1 MMGDI
6 ASQLQSILNE
16 NEWILSLTQSD
27 ANGSI
32 YVLFRKG
39 AFAYMPIRMSNHKN
53 HSYFSNKTFYMTQDE
68 EVLLG
73 QIRTHL
79 DHSNWYIFKYEDYFT
94 LKILIRLINKNLK
107 IYVDNSMGIYDGAL
121 MGLLFYQIRYFNRNH
136 KEMNTVSESFQK
148 YLRRLFAA
156 GLLNGYRQ
164 DNNDLSVYVTQMGK
178 TLLKVYYEYFQER
191 YIKDLKVVDLKYVE
205 VPIDDVIEPIE
216 ESPIFIEEDVSEIQ
230 LG

>member
-1 MMGDI
+1 MVEDI
-6 ASQLQSILNE
+6 ASQLQSVLHE
-16 NEWILSLTQSD
+16 DEWMLSLTQSD
-27 ANGSI
+27 SNGSI

-39 AFAYMPIRMSNHKN
+39 AFAYIPIRISNHKN
-53 HSYFSNKTFYMTQDE
+53 HSYFSNKTFYTTME
-68 EVLLG
+68 AAVLLG

-79 DHSNWYIFKYEDYFT
+79 DHSDWYIFKYEDYFT
-94 LKILIRLINKNLK
+94 LKMLTKLTMKNLR

-164 DNNDLSVYVTQMGK
+164 ANNDLSVYVTQMGK
-178 TLLKVYYEYFQER
+178 SMLTEYWHVYQER
-191 YIKDLKVVDLKYVE
+191 YLTDIKRLIIGMLKCLWMKFY
-205 VPIDDVIEPIE
+205 
-216 ESPIFIEEDVSEIQ
+216 IQ
-230 LG
+230 LMTTIRSYKRDEHMMSL

>member
-1 MMGDI
+1 MVEDI
-6 ASQLQSILNE
+6 ASQLQSVLHE
-16 NEWILSLTQSD
+16 GEWMLSLTQSD
-27 ANGSI
+27 SNGSI

-39 AFAYMPIRMSNHKN
+39 AFAYIPIRISNHKN
-53 HSYFSNKTFYMTQDE
+53 HSYFSNKTFYTTME
-68 EVLLG
+68 EAVLLG

-79 DHSNWYIFKYEDYFT
+79 DHSDWYIFKYEDYFT
-94 LKILIRLINKNLK
+94 LKILTKLTMKNLR

-164 DNNDLSVYVTQMGK
+164 ANNDLSVYVTQMGK
-178 TLLKVYYEYFQER
+178 SMLTEYWHVYQER
-191 YIKDLKVVDLKYVE
+191 YLTDIKRLIIGMLKCLWMKFY
-205 VPIDDVIEPIE
+205 
-216 ESPIFIEEDVSEIQ
+216 IQ
-230 LG
+230 LMTTIRLYKRDERMMSL

>member
-1 MMGDI
+1 MVEDI
-6 ASQLQSILNE
+6 ASQLQSVLHE
-16 NEWILSLTQSD
+16 GEWMLSLTQSD
-27 ANGSI
+27 SNGSI

-39 AFAYMPIRMSNHKN
+39 AFAYIPIRISNHKN
-53 HSYFSNKTFYMTQDE
+53 HSYFSNKTFYTTME
-68 EVLLG
+68 EAVLLG

-79 DHSNWYIFKYEDYFT
+79 DHSDWYIFKYEDYFT
-94 LKILIRLINKNLK
+94 LKILTKLTMKNLR

-164 DNNDLSVYVTQMGK
+164 ANNDLSVYVTQMGK
-178 TLLKVYYEYFQER
+178 SMLTEYWHVYQER
-191 YIKDLKVVDLKYVE
+191 YLTDIKRLIIGMLKCLWMKFY
-205 VPIDDVIEPIE
+205 
-216 ESPIFIEEDVSEIQ
+216 IQ
-230 LG
+230 LMTTIRSYKRDEHMMSL

>member
-1 MMGDI
+1 MVEDI
-6 ASQLQSILNE
+6 ASQLQSVLHE
-16 NEWILSLTQSD
+16 DEWMLSLTQSD
-27 ANGSI
+27 SNGSI

-39 AFAYMPIRMSNHKN
+39 AFAYIPIRISNHKN
-53 HSYFSNKTFYMTQDE
+53 HSYFSNKTFYTTIE
-68 EVLLG
+68 EDVLLD

-79 DHSNWYIFKYEDYFT
+79 DHSDWYIFKYEDYFT
-94 LKILIRLINKNLK
+94 LKMLTKLTMKNLR

-164 DNNDLSVYVTQMGK
+164 ANNDLSVYVTQMGK
-178 TLLKVYYEYFQER
+178 SMLTEYWHVYQER
-191 YIKDLKVVDLKYVE
+191 YLTDIKRLIIGMLKCLWMKFY
-205 VPIDDVIEPIE
+205 
-216 ESPIFIEEDVSEIQ
+216 IQ
-230 LG
+230 LMTTIRLYKRDERMMSL